1 MVLNL
6 MESRKASEQTMSQN
20 RGSSAVATFAAI
32 CEDSGSNRSSNEPT
46 SFLSAILLLRHCY
59 CVPAAVLAPE

>member
-6 MESRKASEQTMSQN
+6 MESRKASEQTMSLN

-32 CEDSGSNRSSNEPT
+32 SGSNRFSNEPT